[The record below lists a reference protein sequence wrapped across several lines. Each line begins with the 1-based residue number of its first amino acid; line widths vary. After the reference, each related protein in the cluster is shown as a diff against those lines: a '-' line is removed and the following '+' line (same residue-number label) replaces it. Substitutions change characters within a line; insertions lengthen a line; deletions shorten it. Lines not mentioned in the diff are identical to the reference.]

1 MSYPPIE
8 LTLKLVLSRITAELV
23 WVCAWFLSVIFLSA
37 SSREDPA
44 PRRDGTGA
52 PTGED
57 GASGRGPQ
65 YPHGRGPPAPSG
77 SVSPNPIHPLNK
89 TKTIKAYITQN
100 ICLLHLLVAKT

>member
-1 MSYPPIE
+1 M
-8 LTLKLVLSRITAELV
+8 
-23 WVCAWFLSVIFLSA
+23 SVIFLSA

-44 PRRDGTGA
+44 PRRDSTGA
-52 PTGED
+52 PAGED
-57 GASGRGPQ
+57 GASGGGPQ

-89 TKTIKAYITQN
+89 SKTIKAYITQN